1 MGHPFPGVPKQMSRR
16 LLILLAAVCLLVQS
30 VRSQAAVPEIAV
42 ACNEEFAKFLVDQQ
56 VGESRTVEETDKRI
70 RILIRAADFLWK
82 YDQPAARAHLTE
94 AFKIAGDR
102 FKEKGFEKR
111 ENKGLTTVLPDYRFE
126 VIKAVAAK
134 DAEWA
139 KVLIE
144 QLLKEYEKE
153 SASREGFDKNRELD
167 DTLRIAVDSLK
178 VNPELSRAL
187 FRRAMQHPL
196 DFHWFWTMFS
206 IAAANRQL
214 ADDVYSELLTTY
226 ANATP
231 RRLLFLSAYPF
242 ASERMLGIEK
252 FQYGASVPEALTP
265 NRNLQQRFIE
275 TFLRRAVSYAS
286 DPANASAAPEEHRLP
301 EPIYIATT
309 LNELEPIVVQDFP
322 FLIQRLSEARAQ
334 AAGMLDEKMRKDADA
349 RESRNEEMGWGFEKR
364 LKELE
369 KAEANGKLTDFM
381 IVNLLT
387 WGDNAKTAE
396 QFKQIEPWLDKIKE
410 PAACEGTI
418 NYFWFLRSK
427 LAIKEGRIADAEK
440 FAAKVPELEHRA
452 ILFFEIAEK
461 QLKNVNDA
469 ATVYS
474 TLREVGRLGE
484 QAEDS
489 TEKARVLL
497 GLVNQYLKVNQVFA
511 MQELADAVK
520 VVNRIEKPDLLSDNT
535 TRQIKGKNFAFFA
548 SFSMPGYGLE
558 NTFKEISKN
567 NFELSLSNAKA
578 LEDKYF
584 RTIAVLA
591 IAKNCVDLA
600 PKKPVRK
607 APASR
612 SGGY

>member
-1 MGHPFPGVPKQMSRR
+1 MTKLP
-16 LLILLAAVCLLVQS
+16 LIALTLCVAAAS
-30 VRSQAAVPEIAV
+30 FAAQTPTPELPV
-42 ACNEEFAKFLVDQQ
+42 ACNEEFARFLVDQQ
-56 VGESRTVEETDKRI
+56 VTESRSVEETDKRI
-70 RILIRAADFLWK
+70 RILIRAADFVWK
-82 YDQPAARAHLTE
+82 YDQPTARAYFTE
-94 AFKIAGDR
+94 AFKTAGDR
-102 FKEKGFEKR
+102 FKEKGFERR
-111 ENKGLTTVLPDYRFE
+111 ENKGLTTIIPDYRFE
-126 VIKAVAAK
+126 VIKAIASK

-139 KVLIE
+139 KLLID
-144 QLLKEYEKE
+144 QMLKEYEKE
-153 SASREGFDKNRELD
+153 NAAREGFDKNRELD
-167 DTLRIAVDSLK
+167 DILRIAVESLK
-178 VNPELSRAL
+178 TNPELSRAL

-196 DFHWFWTMFS
+196 DFHWFWTVFTV
-206 IAAANRQL
+206 AGTNRPF
-214 ADDVYSELLTTY
+214 ADELYAELLTTY

-242 ASERMLGIEK
+242 ASGRPLGIER
-252 FQYGASVPEALTP
+252 FQYGAHVPDGVLA

-275 TFLRRAVSYAS
+275 TFLRRSITYAS
-286 DPANASAAPEEHRLP
+286 DPASVTAVPEEFRMA
-301 EPIYIATT
+301 EPVYITTT
-309 LNELEPIVVQDFP
+309 LNELEPIIVRDFP
-322 FLIQRLSEARAQ
+322 SLIQRLSEARAQ
-334 AAGMLDEKMRKDADA
+334 ATGLLNEKMRKDAENKEA
-349 RESRNEEMGWGFEKR
+349 RNDELGWGFERR

-369 KAEANGKLTDFM
+369 KAESEGKLTDFM

-387 WGDNAKTAE
+387 WGEGDKTEE
-396 QFKQIEPWLDKIKE
+396 QFKQIEPWLDKISE
-410 PAACEGTI
+410 APAREGTV

-427 LAIKEGRIADAEK
+427 LAIKESRFTDAEK
-440 FAAKVPELEHRA
+440 FAQKVPEVEHRA
-452 ILFFEIAEK
+452 ILFFDIADK

-469 ATVYS
+469 ATVYT
-474 TLREVGRLGE
+474 TLREVGRLAE

-520 VVNRIEKPDLLSDNT
+520 VVNRVEKPDLLSSNT
-535 TRQIKGKNFAFFA
+535 TRHIKGKAFSFFS
-548 SFSMPGYGLE
+548 SFSLPGYGLE

-591 IAKNCVDLA
+591 IAKNCVDIA

-607 APASR
+607 TPAPR